1 MAADARLFVAITIP
15 DAVREH
21 LGAVVSSLVP
31 RVPDLRWTQPPLWHL
46 TLAFFGG
53 VPDRRRPDLVERLA
67 RVAERHPSMLL
78 QLRAGGVFGRPDRA
92 SVVWVGV
99 HAAGALR
106 DLAAACAAAGRHAGL
121 VMEERPYR
129 AHVTLARA
137 RGRTGADARAAVD
150 VLAGYAG
157 PTWRATEIV
166 LLHSHLG
173 AQPRYE
179 PVAQWNLGGPDYQ
192 A

>member
-1 MAADARLFVAITIP
+1 MAGDARLFVAITIP

-31 RVPDLRWTQPPLWHL
+31 RVPDLRWTQPQLWHL

-53 VPDRRRPDLVERLA
+53 VPDRRRPDLLERLA
-67 RVAERHPSMLL
+67 RVAGRHPPMPL
-78 QLRAGGVFGRPDRA
+78 QLRGGGVFGRPDRA

-99 HAAGALR
+99 DAGRALP
-106 DLAAACAAAGRHAGL
+106 DLAAGCAAAGRHAGL
-121 VMEERPYR
+121 AMEKRPYR
-129 AHVTLARA
+129 AHLTLARA
-137 RGRTGADARAAVD
+137 RGRTGADARAV
-150 VLAGYAG
+150 VEELAEYAG
-157 PTWRATEIV
+157 PPWRATDIV

-173 AQPRYE
+173 AHPRYE
-179 PVAQWNLGGPDYQ
+179 PVAQWNLAAGYQ